1 MKRVEAYRVEIPIVA
16 EDKYSKE
23 MDKASKDIKDLEQ
36 KVDKTAKAHSDLAK
50 SSQNAAKA
58 QDQVSKST
66 SKASKSVEGVGKSAQ
81 QAERQVRRTSRT
93 FESFGSK
100 VKSLQRAKAN
110 IGVTVKDNATR
121 VLGRIQGTW
130 NSFRRNPVTRVT
142 IFAVDRAMRTLQGI
156 RRSVLSIPTMIT
168 IGLSYVG
175 VKNLG
180 AATVGAA
187 MDFEGYEVATKHW
200 LGGDEKEA
208 NKLVEWMRDY
218 TNLTPFDS
226 PDLFPALSRGIG
238 IAKGDVSEAKDLL
251 MMATDMAAITPG
263 RTVEDAMQAIGNARM
278 GEYSML
284 SGFNIDMSKE
294 KFDSIG
300 GWSGLK
306 SLLIKEFEGA
316 AEEFSKTA
324 RGLLN
329 KTTGYITASLREAGD
344 GILDSMKPR
353 LQSISSWIDNNQ
365 DKWMSWRDT
374 VQGAGEQAGEWVFSK
389 LERGFFHLRDNYLE
403 NDEFKNLDFQGKIGF
418 ISDDVGSFLNKSVKP
433 KLTAWWDETGSDLA
447 VEFGKLIGKGIFEGI
462 KIGLKGGMDLFK
474 GSWSNFFENAKENPF
489 SKETGNSLLGAG
501 AATLGAGYLGKKL
514 IYNPGKSVYK
524 GGKKVTGWLGQG
536 SERQQKRQ
544 QRWNESNEKRTQ
556 RRLERGERS
565 AARKAERARRYSQT
579 PQAYRPQKNTK
590 NTLGLASGMP
600 FGKGVL
606 RGVGSKV
613 PGLNIL
619 FGAMDASSGW
629 KDASNIM
636 GKASDELTLFDKTT
650 ASAAKIL
657 EGFSFGL
664 IGADKTADFLTG
676 GRSKEGRERLFQ
688 QEEAFSFLESG
699 YSSMPVLDGG
709 PPIGEG
715 FSLDFDTSILQRNI
729 DNLAMHLGE
738 ASGHVVGA
746 FYPLEGSTAVTSHN
760 IEALNMHLG
769 EASSWVVESFFPM
782 TEASGAIAQNV
793 SALSMNLAEASVYT
807 VESFFPLTTEG
818 ALMNQNVSA
827 LSTNLAESSVHVVGS
842 FYPLSESGPVL
853 NQNVSALSIN
863 LANASGWVN
872 SLYGI
877 QEGAEAVKS
886 ALSNLSSRIR
896 RVPTPTMPTMPSMPL
911 SLGSVTPY
919 ARGGIA
925 TSPHLGL
932 VAEAGKPEA
941 MIPWDG
947 SNRSKALWQ
956 QTGEALGMF
965 DGGSS
970 SSGSIDGAGGVAA
983 IAAAGDTFQF
993 GDISISSGADM
1004 SAEEIFNKIAPVLY
1018 EKIKAA
1024 LAKRG

>member
-1 MKRVEAYRVEIPIVA
+1 MKRVEAYRVEIPIVSTD
-16 EDKYSKE
+16 EYSKE
-23 MDKASKDIKDLEQ
+23 FDKAERAIDDITK
-36 KVDKTAKAHSDLAK
+36 KVDNQKKA
-50 SSQNAAKA
+50 SQTLSRSNKEL
-58 QDQVSKST
+58 SKSQKDVEKT
-66 SKASKSVEGVGKSAQ
+66 SRSAGRGIEGVGRSAEQ
-81 QAERQVRRTSRT
+81 SEKKVRRTSRI
-93 FESFGSK
+93 FKSFGDR
-100 VKSLQRAKAN
+100 VKSLQRAKATIEVN
-110 IGVTVKDNATR
+110 ARDRATR
-121 VLGRIQGTW
+121 VLRGVRGTW
-130 NSFRRNPVTRVT
+130 NTFRRNPMVRLTV
-142 IFAVDRAMRTLQGI
+142 FAVDRAIGTLRSI
-156 RRSVLSIPTMIT
+156 RRMITSIPTMIT

-175 VKNLG
+175 VKSL
-180 AATVGAA
+180 AESTVGAA

-200 LGGDEKEA
+200 LGGDAKEA
-208 NKLVEWMRDY
+208 NELVEWMRDY

-238 IAKGDVSEAKDLL
+238 IADGDTALAKDYLKL
-251 MMATDMAAITPG
+251 ATDMAAITPG
-263 RTVEDAMQAIGNARM
+263 RTVSDAMEAIGNAKM
-278 GEYSML
+278 GEFSML
-284 SGFNIDMSKE
+284 SGFNVDMNKK
-294 KFDSIG
+294 KFESLG
-300 GWSGLK
+300 GMKGLYDY
-306 SLLIKEFEGA
+306 LYEGGDDFLGFLGA

-329 KTTGYITASLREAGD
+329 KTTGYITASFREAGD
-344 GILDSMKPR
+344 GVLETMKPR
-353 LQSISSWIDNNQ
+353 LQTLSDWIDNNQ
-365 DKWMSWRDT
+365 DKWMDWRDT
-374 VQGAGEQAGEWVFSK
+374 VEGAGAQAGEWAFSK

-403 NDEFKNLDFQGKIGF
+403 NDDFKNMSFEAKVRY
-418 ISDDVGSFLNKSVKP
+418 ISDDIGSYFSDTIKP
-433 KLTAWWDETGSDLA
+433 LITGWWDETGRDIA
-447 VEFGKLIGKGIFEGI
+447 VETGKSIVEAIVEGM
-462 KIGLKGGMDLFK
+462 KLGLKGGADLLT
-474 GSWSNFFENAKENPF
+474 GSWSDLFDNLKEDPF
-489 SKETGNSLLGAG
+489 SKETGSSALMAG
-501 AATLGAGYLGKKL
+501 ATTLGAGYLAKRFV
-514 IYNPGKSVYK
+514 YNPLRSGYR
-524 GGKKVTGWLGQG
+524 GAKKAGEVTGRVGGRLR
-536 SERQQKRQ
+536 ERMPTR
-544 QRWNESNEKRTQ
+544 RRRPRRTSAAD
-556 RRLERGERS
+556 RNRS
-565 AARKAERARRYSQT
+565 AKAEMERARRYSQT
-579 PQAYRPQKNTK
+579 PQAYRPPKNTK
-590 NTLGLASGMP
+590 NTLGLASSMP
-600 FGKGVL
+600 FGKGIL

-613 PGLNIL
+613 PGLNVL

-688 QEEAFSFLESG
+688 QDEDFPFLESG

-715 FSLDFDTSILQRNI
+715 FSLDFDTSIIQTNL
-729 DNLAMHLGE
+729 DNLAMYLGE

-746 FYPLEGSTAVTSHN
+746 FHPLEGATTVTSHN
-760 IEALNMHLG
+760 IEALNTHLG

-782 TEASGAIAQNV
+782 LEASGTIGQNIE
-793 SALSMNLAEASVYT
+793 ALSINLAEASVYT
-807 VESFFPLTTEG
+807 VESFYPLSEHG
-818 ALMNQNVSA
+818 AVLNQNVTA
-827 LSTNLAESSVHVVGS
+827 LTTNLGESSVHVVGA

-877 QEGAEAVKS
+877 QEGAESVKT
-886 ALSNLSSRIR
+886 ALSNLASRVR

-956 QTGEALGMF
+956 QTGEALGVF
-965 DGGSS
+965 SDNQSSDAAPALSVGGNSVS
-970 SSGSIDGAGGVAA
+970 V
-983 IAAAGDTFQF
+983 
-993 GDISISSGADM
+993 GDINIPQGGGMNAQQIMDLIVP
-1004 SAEEIFNKIAPVLY
+1004 ELY
-1018 EKIKAA
+1018 KRVSDA
-1024 LAKRG
+1024 LSKGGG

>member
-1 MKRVEAYRVEIPIVA
+1 MKKVEAYRVEIPIVA

-23 MDKASKDIKDLEQ
+23 IDKASKDIKDLER
-36 KVDKTAKAHSDLAK
+36 KVDETAKAHSDFAK

-66 SKASKSVEGVGKSAQ
+66 SKASKSIEGAGKSAQ
-81 QAERQVRRTSRT
+81 QTERQVGRATKT
-93 FESFGSK
+93 VESFGSK

-110 IGVTVKDNATR
+110 IGIAVKDNATR

-130 NSFRRNPVTRVT
+130 NSFRRNPVTRLT
-142 IFAVDRAMRTLQGI
+142 IFAADRAMRTLQGI

-238 IAKGDVSEAKDLL
+238 ISGGDVSLAKDYLKL
-251 MMATDMAAITPG
+251 ATDMASITPG
-263 RTVEDAMQAIGNARM
+263 RTVSDAMEAIGNAKM
-278 GEYSML
+278 GEFSML
-284 SGFNIDMSKE
+284 SGFNVDMSK
-294 KFDSIG
+294 KRFDSLG
-300 GWSGLK
+300 GMKGLYDYLYK
-306 SLLIKEFEGA
+306 GGGDFLGFKGA
-316 AEEFSKTA
+316 AEDFSKST

-329 KTTGYITASLREAGD
+329 KTTGYITASFREAGE
-344 GILDSMKPR
+344 GISETMKPR
-353 LQSISSWIDNNQ
+353 LQLISSWIDNNQ

-374 VQGAGEQAGEWVFSK
+374 VQGAGEQAGEWAFSK

-433 KLTAWWDETGSDLA
+433 KFAAWWDETGSEVA
-447 VEFGKLIGKGIFEGI
+447 VEVGKLIGKGIFEGI
-462 KIGLKGGMDLFK
+462 KTGLKGGMDLFT
-474 GSWSNFFENAKENPF
+474 GSWSNFFESAKENPF
-489 SKETGNSLLGAG
+489 SKETGSSLLGAG

-514 IYNPGKSVYK
+514 IYDPGKAVYK
-524 GGKKVTGWLGQG
+524 GGKQVTGWLGQG

-544 QRWNESNEKRTQ
+544 QRWNKSNEKRTQ

-565 AARKAERARRYSQT
+565 AARKAEKARAK
-579 PQAYRPQKNTK
+579 AQKTTRIPK
-590 NTLGLASGMP
+590 TSGAGKLMKRVPIVGAGLTALSLAGASHDEVPSVVGGLAGGWGGAKLGAMGGAALGSIVPGI
-600 FGKGVL
+600 GTAIG
-606 RGVGSKV
+606 GVG
-613 PGLNIL
+613 GGIL
-619 FGAMDASSGW
+619 GGIGGAIGGEKLLSWIFGPKKTEASTLDNGYSAMP
-629 KDASNIM
+629 
-636 GKASDELTLFDKTT
+636 L
-650 ASAAKIL
+650 L
-657 EGFSFGL
+657 EGGS
-664 IGADKTADFLTG
+664 A
-676 GRSKEGRERLFQ
+676 
-688 QEEAFSFLESG
+688 
-699 YSSMPVLDGG
+699 
-709 PPIGEG
+709 IGES

-746 FYPLEGSTAVTSHN
+746 FHPLEGSTAVTSHN

-863 LANASGWVN
+863 LASASGWVN

-947 SNRSKALWQ
+947 SERSKALWQ

-965 DGGSS
+965 DGGSAS
-970 SSGSIDGAGGVAA
+970 SDSIDGTGGVAA

-993 GDISISSGADM
+993 GDISVSSGADM